1 MVKVQVSGFCAPYT
15 HTQIGDTVIKFLPFS
30 EAGRKLYNR
39 SISITVKVEFS
50 KIVTMCDR
58 LDISKCLFFR
68 KKQMRRKTEFSFP
81 AQNIGQLASFTELG
95 VLCLVAQ
102 SCPTPC
108 YPMDCRSPGSSVHG
122 DSPGKNTGVCC
133 QALLQAILL
142 SSTYQQLLPL
152 C

>member
-81 AQNIGQLASFTELG
+81 AQNIGQLASFTELC

-142 SSTYQQLLPL
+142 SSTYQQLLPV